1 VTLTRFNGSSEFVVF
16 SNKEKAAR
24 AGLLR
29 QRTPL
34 LKCEMDDFLGKTCL
48 NAALRWFLGG
58 STQWLSTVSAG
69 EPQIRARICPDAA
82 LKSYHRQKKRSVSL
96 LTQPPSLAH
105 VALEVERKRQKS
117 PAMYLTILS
126 IRIKREI

>member
-1 VTLTRFNGSSEFVVF
+1 MALAFVVL

-58 STQWLSTVSAG
+58 STQWLSTGNAE
-69 EPQIRARICPDAA
+69 EPQNWVNLSLPSAA
-82 LKSYHRQKKRSVSL
+82 PVCQL
-96 LTQPPSLAH
+96 LP
-105 VALEVERKRQKS
+105 ALDEAASEATR
-117 PAMYLTILS
+117 
-126 IRIKREI
+126 REESALRL